1 MDSIVT
7 LYINKFGIRDNESEE
22 KRVRGLVKKIHEKD
36 SVFCD
41 FPFDYME
48 EDEQLILLHHIMTSL
63 PERQIM
69 ANMKKIDV
77 DRCYMNFVYESK
89 KSKTETKEILGNELI
104 GYSPISLADELMN
117 SRLIIRNPSN
127 NINDVLKYLLETNE
141 NIIRLYFREREQLR
155 VLGLKAYNFDYIK
168 EYVDYVGNVLLQLLV
183 YRVLNQENI
192 DALSTIQTLSEEANE
207 LDRLIEK
214 QLSRKRSSWAEDKNN
229 HRNGLSA
236 EFVSSCFSVYVTH
249 RSKFYEEFNIKD
261 VLKAEM
267 MRSPSLFG
275 EVPREYQAKKTFI
288 AENQLQLVQT
298 IITEGQHIDQYKAK
312 IKTTREFIDIMATYS
327 GRQCYSLCL
336 QDLKVYFREIFISKV
351 SYKRRMASRIVKEY
365 IEQVEMAKQEGKQIP
380 EFNKQSQ
387 YMFVRE
393 KISRGYFREKGLS
406 KEYIEKISFE
416 RKLYDLLLKLYLF
429 YDIQDSL
436 EFVYEVNYHL
446 LKAYYSQLEE

>member
-1 MDSIVT
+1 M
-7 LYINKFGIRDNESEE
+7 
-22 KRVRGLVKKIHEKD
+22 KKIHEKD

-77 DRCYMNFVYESK
+77 DRCYMNFVYESE

-207 LDRLIEK
+207 VDRLIEK
-214 QLSRKRSSWAEDKNN
+214 QLSRKRSSWSEDKNN

-236 EFVSSCFSVYVTH
+236 EFVSSCDIV
-249 RSKFYEEFNIKD
+249 NI
-261 VLKAEM
+261 
-267 MRSPSLFG
+267 G
-275 EVPREYQAKKTFI
+275 
-288 AENQLQLVQT
+288 
-298 IITEGQHIDQYKAK
+298 
-312 IKTTREFIDIMATYS
+312 
-327 GRQCYSLCL
+327 
-336 QDLKVYFREIFISKV
+336 
-351 SYKRRMASRIVKEY
+351 
-365 IEQVEMAKQEGKQIP
+365 
-380 EFNKQSQ
+380 
-387 YMFVRE
+387 
-393 KISRGYFREKGLS
+393 
-406 KEYIEKISFE
+406 
-416 RKLYDLLLKLYLF
+416 
-429 YDIQDSL
+429 
-436 EFVYEVNYHL
+436 
-446 LKAYYSQLEE
+446 